1 MRRGALAAPQCGKPA
16 RANWSIGE
24 GARPPKPGK
33 RLRTGASNP
42 DDRGYNTLSMREDPA
57 SQCVYRDRGDG
68 CACECRDQPEEHG
81 SAERAVEV
89 RQRRTGQ
96 SRVEYLHRRNDYRRE
111 QHCRT
116 DEEGCAPP
124 TRRPRRRKRS
134 IGRHV
139 ATKPQAMQGDDTG
152 EQSGDGDDEPAR
164 VVARNVVVAC
174 MRDQKVSDNVDRPV
188 RNDGRGRGRGDYQC
202 EKRTSSAGHLMR
214 AFEPFAPRASRD
226 PNHRLVAP
234 RFSVARARPSAQMRR
249 RTSR

>member
-1 MRRGALAAPQCGKPA
+1 MTGRGALAAPQCGKPA
-16 RANWSIGE
+16 GADWSVGE
-24 GARPPKPGK
+24 GARPPKAGK

-42 DDRGYNTLSMREDPA
+42 DDRSYNTLSMREDPA
-57 SQCVYRDRGDG
+57 GQCVHRDRSDG

-81 SAERAVEV
+81 SAERIVEV

-111 QHCRT
+111 QHRRT

-139 ATKPQAMQGDDTG
+139 AAKPQAMQGDDTG

-174 MRDQKVSDNVDRPV
+174 MRDQKVSNNVDRPV
-188 RNDGRGRGRGDYQC
+188 RNHGRGRGRGDYQC
-202 EKRTSSAGHLMR
+202 EERTRSAGHLMR
-214 AFEPFAPRASRD
+214 AFG
-226 PNHRLVAP
+226 
-234 RFSVARARPSAQMRR
+234 VARARPSAQMRR